1 MNFFIIKCL
10 LNEDRDIAW
19 NFILVHLSFT
29 IVVYNY
35 LKPWK
40 RFTFDVSKYI
50 SNIIPY
56 TK

>member
-19 NFILVHLSFT
+19 NYILVHLSFT
-29 IVVYNY
+29 IVVYKY

>member
-1 MNFFIIKCL
+1 MMIFFIIKCL

-35 LKPWK
+35 LKP
-40 RFTFDVSKYI
+40 YI
-50 SNIIPY
+50 WCIKIYIQHYSLH
-56 TK
+56 